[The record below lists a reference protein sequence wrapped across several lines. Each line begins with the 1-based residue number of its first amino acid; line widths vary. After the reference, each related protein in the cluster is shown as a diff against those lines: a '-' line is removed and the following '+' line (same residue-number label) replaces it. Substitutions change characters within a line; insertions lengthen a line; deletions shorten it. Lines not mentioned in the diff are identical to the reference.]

1 MRVPTVSPSGS
12 AGPVAA
18 PARRWLPL
26 VVAGLLLA
34 GCNMTELYS
43 QLDEQEGNEMLAL
56 LLQHDIASEKRPAKD
71 NLVSLFVDTDKIPV
85 AMELLRQN
93 GYPKDKFS
101 TIRDLFNADKLIA
114 TPYEDRTR
122 YIYGLSQELADT
134 LSRVDGVMTARVHLV
149 IPGEDDQA
157 TVASAAVF
165 IKHNPNYDM
174 AEHIP
179 QIKSIV
185 ASGIDS
191 LAYEAVNVA
200 LFPAQPGDV
209 VRLGDEPLRSILSV
223 ELSARS
229 VPDFYVLFGALAGIL
244 VLSLAVNV
252 YALARRRAGGGTS

>member
-1 MRVPTVSPSGS
+1 MRVPTISPSGS

-134 LSRVDGVMTARVHLV
+134 LSGWTA
-149 IPGEDDQA
+149 
-157 TVASAAVF
+157 S
-165 IKHNPNYDM
+165 
-174 AEHIP
+174 
-179 QIKSIV
+179 
-185 ASGIDS
+185 
-191 LAYEAVNVA
+191 
-200 LFPAQPGDV
+200 
-209 VRLGDEPLRSILSV
+209 
-223 ELSARS
+223 
-229 VPDFYVLFGALAGIL
+229 
-244 VLSLAVNV
+244 
-252 YALARRRAGGGTS
+252 